1 MWCWFRIFAVDIQVL
16 SGRQHGAM
24 TLLETGPGIHST
36 QSCEPTFLEKQELGA
51 NIAIHD
57 NKVIPNCRVCQCY
70 GVLACVGNSSGTGRI
85 QNQAAQHGILPAE
98 TISSFQRVLPNLVSL
113 QVVNRTLLNVA
124 ISSFSEKYISPRG
137 FNQMKN
143 DRVRCLISKRMI

>member
-1 MWCWFRIFAVDIQVL
+1 MVLVPNLRCRHPGSLWASAWCNDAPRDW
-16 SGRQHGAM
+16 SGYSQY
-24 TLLETGPGIHST
+24 LELRANI
-36 QSCEPTFLEKQELGA
+36 LEKQELGA

-124 ISSFSEKYISPRG
+124 ISSFSEKPISPRG
-137 FNQMKN
+137 FNQIIN